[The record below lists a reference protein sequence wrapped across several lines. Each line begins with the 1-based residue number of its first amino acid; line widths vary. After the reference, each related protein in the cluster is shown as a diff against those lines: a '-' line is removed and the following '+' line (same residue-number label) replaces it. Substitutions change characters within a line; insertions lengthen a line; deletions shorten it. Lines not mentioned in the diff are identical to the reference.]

1 MAYGRILIRDQN
13 DKTDRKH
20 EITEIDHAA
29 RTIETKAVTL
39 VKIRIDCTRTTLAST
54 VTYIKAWNGVPAS
67 VNTVAPDFQWPCSL
81 IKIESHEFDIVGVF
95 TDGLTI
101 IATSTK
107 ENGNAGSAKT
117 QAAPQA
123 TGPAATTIDIQVST
137 KLET

>member
-13 DKTDRKH
+13 DKTDHKH
-20 EITEIDHAA
+20 EITEIDHVA
-29 RTIETKAVTL
+29 RTIETAAVTL
-39 VKIRIDCTRTTLAST
+39 KKIRIDCTRTTLAST
-54 VTYIKAWNGVPAS
+54 VTWIKAWNGVPAS
-67 VNTVAPDFQWPCSL
+67 VNTVAPDFMWPCSL
-81 IKIESHEFDIVGVF
+81 IKKEPHEFNIEGVF

-107 ENGNAGSAKT
+107 ANGNTGASKT

-123 TGPAATTIDIQVST
+123 TGPADTTIDIQVYT